1 VDIHK
6 FMHTYATKRVRM
18 NDNELKKIIVPYLLF
33 GYNVHPDDISRI
45 LHMDRTNIY
54 KIIQEIK
61 KGKKIY

>member
-1 VDIHK
+1 
-6 FMHTYATKRVRM
+6 M